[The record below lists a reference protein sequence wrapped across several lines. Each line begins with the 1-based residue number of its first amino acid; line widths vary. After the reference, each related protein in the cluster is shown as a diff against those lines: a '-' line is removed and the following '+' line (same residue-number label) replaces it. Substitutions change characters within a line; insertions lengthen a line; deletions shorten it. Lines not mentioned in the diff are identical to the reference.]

1 MIGTS
6 TLSPE
11 LQAFQAE
18 VHAAVRGLVT
28 PGLLFAL
35 DRNEIPYPLDFVRAM
50 GNRRLLG
57 VNVRAETGGPGL
69 TIMHDALVSEEVGY
83 WGTAAMAC
91 ARTFTAHVGYV
102 LDRYGSPAI
111 HERYLR
117 PMLAGQKI
125 ACQGMTEPRV
135 GSNVAGTQ
143 TTLSRAGTGYVLNG
157 QKRFIDGAQSAD
169 FILAA
174 ARLGVTDDPRTDFVA
189 VCVDTRDPGFLI
201 RDVQCDWH
209 GFRGMGSSWIEFREV
224 RVAPEQ
230 IVGEPGQG
238 WQILMDELLV
248 ERVVMTR
255 AQLGGARRAL
265 GIASNYAEHRDA
277 FGSKLQGQAVIAFKV
292 AECAAKLDAA
302 YLLDDRAA
310 LLLDRGLGRAASMEV
325 AMAKLLGTEY
335 AWQVADEAIQIIGGM
350 GYTTKYPV
358 ERIQRDLRAARLTG
372 GSSEMMKLLVQRGAF
387 RRLHD
392 PDFRDE
398 FVSNELEGSPVWGE
412 ALKADEAFHPS
423 RQTVLSPTRPKYVPS
438 EPRDDR
444 QP

>member
-1 MIGTS
+1 MIGES
-6 TLSPE
+6 MLSPE
-11 LQAFQAE
+11 LRAFQAE
-18 VHAAVRGLVT
+18 VSAHVKRLVT

-35 DRNEIPYPLDFVRAM
+35 DRNEIPYPTDFIRAM
-50 GNRRLLG
+50 GDLGLLG
-57 VNVRAETGGPGL
+57 VNVRRESGGRGL
-69 TIMHDALVSEEVGY
+69 GIIHDALISEEVGY
-83 WGTAAMAC
+83 WGTAALAC

-117 PMLAGQKI
+117 PMLAGRKI
-125 ACQGMTEPRV
+125 ACQGMTEPTV
-135 GSNVAGTQ
+135 GSNVAGARTVLRRDGQ
-143 TTLSRAGTGYVLNG
+143 GWVLNG
-157 QKRFIDGAQSAD
+157 QKRFIDGAQTAD
-169 FILAA
+169 FVLAA
-174 ARLGVTDDPRTDFVA
+174 ARLGESQDARRDFVA

-209 GFRGMGSSWIEFREV
+209 GFRGMGSSWIEFRDV
-224 RVAPEQ
+224 RVEPEQ
-230 IVGEPGQG
+230 IVGAPGQG
-238 WQILMDELLV
+238 WQILMEELLV

-265 GIASNYAEHRDA
+265 RIATNYAEHREA
-277 FGSKLQGQAVIAFKV
+277 FGVSLQHQAVVAFKV

-310 LLLDRGLGRAASMEV
+310 HLLDRGLGRAATMEV
-325 AMAKLLGTEY
+325 AMAKLVGTEY
-335 AWQVADEAIQIIGGM
+335 AWQVADEAIQILGGM

-392 PDFRDE
+392 PEFRGE

-412 ALKADEAFHPS
+412 VLAADEPFHPS
-423 RQTVLSPTRPKYVPS
+423 RQTVLMPPRPKYSPPS
-438 EPRDDR
+438 GGLE
-444 QP
+444 

>member
-1 MIGTS
+1 MIGAS
-6 TLSPE
+6 MLSSQ

-18 VHAAVRGLVT
+18 VHQYVQQLVT

-35 DRNEIPYPLDFVRAM
+35 DRNEIAYPLDFVRAM
-50 GNRRLLG
+50 GDRGLLG
-57 VNVRAETGGPGL
+57 VNVRAETGGRGL
-69 TIMHDALVSEEVGY
+69 TILHDAIISEEVGF

-91 ARTFTAHVGYV
+91 ARTFTAHVGHV
-102 LDRYGSPAI
+102 LDRYGSPEI

-117 PMLAGQKI
+117 PMLARCKI
-125 ACQGMTEPRV
+125 ACHGMTEPTI
-135 GSNVAGTQ
+135 GSNVAGAR
-143 TTLSRAGTGYVLNG
+143 TLLRRDGAGWVLNG
-157 QKRFIDGAQSAD
+157 QKRFIDGAQTAD

-174 ARLGVTDDPRTDFVA
+174 ARLGESEDPRQDFVA
-189 VCVDTRDPGFLI
+189 VCVDTTDPGFLI

-209 GFRGMGSSWIEFREV
+209 GFRGMGSAWIEFRDV

-230 IVGEPGQG
+230 ILGRPGEG
-238 WQILMDELLV
+238 WRILMDELLV

-265 GIASNYAEHRDA
+265 GIASNYAEHREA
-277 FGSKLQGQAVIAFKV
+277 FGTNLQGQAVIAFKV

-310 LLLDRGLGRAASMEV
+310 ALLDRGLGRAAGMEV

-335 AWQVADEAIQIIGGM
+335 AWQVADEAIQILGGM

-398 FVSNELEGSPVWGE
+398 FVSNELGGSPVWGE
-412 ALKADEAFHPS
+412 ALAADEAFHPS
-423 RQTVLSPTRPKYVPS
+423 RQTVLMPPRPKYVPS
-438 EPRDDR
+438 AAPGPRR
-444 QP
+444 S